1 MIRVS
6 ARCFLVFCGAN
17 RYIFFYH
24 ITQTFSCNNILVDQ
38 YVFSK
43 KSFPERSYQELFN
56 GRPFAF
62 FIAVK
67 IEWIYLVRS
76 LLDFSSRK
84 SDVFRFSTIQQKIIV
99 LRPSVWFVQRLL
111 NVLDCLSNLWD
122 FEVLVLCSIVSVL
135 TFMYKISRIDI

>member
-24 ITQTFSCNNILVDQ
+24 ITQKFSSNNILVDQ

-43 KSFPERSYQELFN
+43 KGFPERSYQELSN
-56 GRPFAF
+56 GRPFPF

-67 IEWIYLVRS
+67 IEWIFKILWEV

-84 SDVFRFSTIQQKIIV
+84 NDVFHHSAEDHC
-99 LRPSVWFVQRLL
+99 FVTKRL
-111 NVLDCLSNLWD
+111 VCPDA
-122 FEVLVLCSIVSVL
+122 FEC
-135 TFMYKISRIDI
+135 FG